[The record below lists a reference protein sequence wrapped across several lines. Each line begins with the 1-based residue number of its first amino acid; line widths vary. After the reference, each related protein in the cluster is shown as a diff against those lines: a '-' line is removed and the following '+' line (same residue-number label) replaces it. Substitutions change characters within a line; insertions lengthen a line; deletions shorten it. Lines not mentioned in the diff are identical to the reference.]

1 MGAFGKRVEAAYA
14 SRPIRQVTVPE
25 WELTLHIAPL
35 TILQLKRIQ
44 AESDT
49 FARAVRI
56 IQVRAKNEQGLP
68 MFDEQD
74 FDLLCSHGVEQY
86 GPAVVAR
93 VAGEI
98 MADLPTAEAV
108 EKN

>member
-1 MGAFGKRVEAAYA
+1 MSGFSRRVEQAYA
-14 SRPIRQVTVPE
+14 GRVTRTVQVPE
-25 WELTLHIAPL
+25 WDMTLHVAPL

-44 AESDT
+44 AEDDP
-49 FARAVRI
+49 FMRAARIV
-56 IQVRAKNEQGLP
+56 QVRGKTEQGLP
-68 MFDEQD
+68 AFDEQD
-74 FDLLCSHGVEQY
+74 FETLCSHGVGDF

-98 MADLPTAEAV
+98 MADLPTAEAA